1 MVKVINH
8 PYTVRIEGRW
18 RRFATLAGPT
28 FSISDTDVKNILE
41 YAEIAVTDG
50 NFRILNIEGHSIAV
64 VF

>member
-1 MVKVINH
+1 MH
-8 PYTVRIEGRW
+8 
-18 RRFATLAGPT
+18 AASGPT

-50 NFRILNIEGHSIAV
+50 NSRILNIEGHSIAV